1 MQEDAKPLAS
11 LSLDLDNQWSYMK
24 THGDAGWEAYP
35 SYLDR
40 FVAVALPVLERL
52 RLRITFFI
60 VGADAERP
68 ENREALQRIAAAGHE
83 IGNHSHR
90 HEPWLHR
97 YGRTEIASELARAE
111 DAIER
116 ATGARTRGFR
126 GPGYSLSRDVL
137 EELAL
142 RGYRYD
148 ASTLPTWIGPA
159 ARAHYFMTAKLDARQ
174 REERAALFGGVRDVL
189 QPIAPYRW
197 RLGPASLVEIPVTT
211 FPVLRVP
218 FHLSYVLFLAGRS
231 RALALAYFRAALA
244 GCRAAG
250 VAPSIL
256 LHPLDFLGADDV
268 NAVAFFPGM
277 QLAGER
283 KREIVERALARLAER
298 FAVVGVGEHAA
309 RVAQQ
314 PALRSRSPRA

>member
-1 MQEDAKPLAS
+1 MGPAKPLAS
-11 LSLDLDNQWSYMK
+11 LSLDLDNLWSYLK

-52 RLRITFFI
+52 GLRITFFV
-60 VGADAERP
+60 VGVDAERA
-68 ENREALQRIAAAGHE
+68 ENREALQRIASAGHE
-83 IGNHSHR
+83 IANHSHR
-90 HEPWLHR
+90 HEPWLQR
-97 YGRTEIASELARAE
+97 YARAEIASELSRAE
-111 DAIER
+111 AAIER

-142 RGYRYD
+142 RGYDYD

-159 ARAHYFMTAKLDARQ
+159 ARAYYFMTAQLDASQ
-174 REERAALFGGVRDVL
+174 REQRAALFGGVRDAF

-197 RLGPASLVEIPVTT
+197 QLGAGSLLEIPVTT
-211 FPVLRVP
+211 FPALRVP

-231 RALALAYFRAALA
+231 PSLALAYFRVALA
-244 GCRAAG
+244 SCRTAG

-268 NAVAFFPGM
+268 GALAFFPGM

-283 KREIVERALARLAER
+283 KREIASRALARLAER
-298 FAVVGVGEHAA
+298 FDVVGVGAHAA
-309 RVAQQ
+309 HIAQQ
-314 PALRSRSPRA
+314 PGLRSRAPAGL